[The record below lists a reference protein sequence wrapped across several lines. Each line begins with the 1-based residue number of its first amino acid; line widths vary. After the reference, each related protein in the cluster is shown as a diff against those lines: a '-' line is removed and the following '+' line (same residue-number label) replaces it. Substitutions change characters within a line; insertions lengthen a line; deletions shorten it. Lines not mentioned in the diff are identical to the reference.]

1 MFSMKMSEGG
11 RVVIPVE
18 IRQAMGLKEGDT
30 VLWDYADGT
39 AHLTTRSQRIK
50 QAQTVLRQY
59 VPAGVSLVDELIAE
73 RRVEGRAEGLV

>member
-1 MFSMKMSEGG
+1 MLAMKMSEGG

-30 VLWDYADGT
+30 VLWDYSDGT

-50 QAQTVLRQY
+50 RAQAVVRQY
-59 VPAGVSLVDELIAE
+59 VPADVSLADELIAE
-73 RRVEGRAEGLV
+73 RRTEAAK